1 MPTDIQFISLLEQ
14 YVFCV
19 AAQFIVVATKEE
31 QASLINLFNTI
42 DKPPASGS
50 PLDELP

>member
-1 MPTDIQFISLLEQ
+1 MSADIPFISLLEQ

-19 AAQFIVVATKEE
+19 AAQFIGMATKEE

-42 DKPPASGS
+42 DKSSASGNR
-50 PLDELP
+50 PDELP